1 MNRVNTND
9 PMTHAPAN
17 SGEPDPACRM
27 IRHTLATLAYRASK
41 AVRGAPAE
49 FGSFAAGS
57 TTRTPGQILAHMGDL
72 MAWALTIAQQRIE
85 WRVSPVR
92 SWSEDVQRFFA
103 GTAALDAYLASGVSF
118 DAGTLGQLFQGPIA
132 DALTHTGQL
141 TLMRRLAGAPI
152 RAENYQRA
160 LIDVG
165 HTGLEQPPPQREFD

>member
-1 MNRVNTND
+1 MTTND
-9 PMTHAPAN
+9 PMSHAPAH
-17 SGEPDPACRM
+17 SRELDPACRM

-41 AVRGAPAE
+41 AVRGAPQD
-49 FGSFAAGS
+49 FGSFAAGP

-72 MAWALTIAQQRIE
+72 MDWALTIAQQRIE
-85 WRVSPVR
+85 WRVSPAR
-92 SWSEDVQRFFA
+92 SWPEDVRRFFA
-103 GTAALDAYLASGVSF
+103 GISALDEYLASDASF
-118 DAGTLGQLFQGPIA
+118 DAGTLNQLFQGPIA

-165 HTGLEQPPPQREFD
+165 QTGLEQPPPQREFD